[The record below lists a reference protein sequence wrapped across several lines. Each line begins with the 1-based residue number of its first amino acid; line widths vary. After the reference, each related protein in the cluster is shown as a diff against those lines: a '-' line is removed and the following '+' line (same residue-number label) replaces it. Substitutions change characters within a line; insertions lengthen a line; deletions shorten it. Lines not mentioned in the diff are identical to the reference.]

1 MSESFVEPHD
11 VPIAEL
17 KEQVRQAERLRQP
30 LAPVPASVLA
40 VYRYLVGG
48 DFEGETGEDP
58 GQEQDV
64 FDVVVTDGL
73 HKIKCLLSPKLN
85 HLVHRNELCA
95 GCHVTLHD
103 LTLRYNE
110 GDVQGDSFIIIKDV
124 KFRLGTF
131 SSDDPDA
138 IPDWSNALPPET
150 GYHPLTGRWGH
161 YLPLWNNEDPYGDQW
176 ELQEDEENQNNDP
189 YADFDRIE
197 LKKLASKY
205 KNISRPY
212 PVVVGRVL
220 ARGRAHHYGKA
231 GRDKEKWTYQGYLEL
246 GDSSGTASMVLW
258 GSTVPALY
266 NKLEVGAVVKVENY
280 TVRQGFALRSRPA
293 LHNTQ
298 LPCLN
303 IELNINSRKPAAVVT
318 VVPGDQVDP
327 EWDLPD
333 VKYKFVR
340 SAELATTE
348 DQAIVDV
355 LGLSTFVG
363 RWERLRRPTCPQ
375 FWQSRWVHVTDQ
387 TSAVPMVLQL
397 FATSQPRIHDN
408 ITAGHIVVA
417 THMRVMQSTVGREKK
432 KFVYLTTTRESQ
444 VYTTG
449 FHGYHGYR
457 TEQALHDLA
466 DWLQSGQARQCALKA
481 VIGGCYGYPPLPP
494 TLEEYK
500 AGQGEEKD
508 VKVTPLHHLPAEL
521 SSLHYCEGKRLV
533 VQGTIAMVTYIPHPQ
548 EATDREQHDIRQ
560 RENNRGQLQNDQEQK
575 QNNQE
580 QLQNERERLQNDRTV
595 QNGAQTVSTS
605 TSTRP
610 VPSTSHDLSSSD
622 EDIFSPISERLRS
635 RSQERSPVT
644 TGGPVTRA
652 RSKDMDYKW
661 QPVSLLKRAGRKDMR
676 KAVRV
681 FEEPETEDAG
691 PKRKVKKKR
700 GRPARGRTD
709 TTARPS
715 GQQESA
721 GGTTE
726 REIDIDI
733 KLEPL
738 RENADQAM
746 TVNVIQLPP
755 ALPRLTTGR
764 LHPLTTPR
772 VWHPRHSDLARE
784 ALRLQPSEL
793 RPARQDNLKVEDM
806 PLPNDE
812 SYYIITLLGLNN
824 DVAVDMLFFPVRNSD
839 HRAAYSHDHDGSFLA
854 MLENGGVAKDV
865 EDLGLPLHEELLDV
879 RLVCVLDC
887 FSHGGEN
894 VELVLNRAYRVR

>member
-1 MSESFVEPHD
+1 MSESFVEPQD

-17 KEQVRQAERLRQP
+17 KERVRQAERQRQP

-40 VYRYLVGG
+40 VHRYLVGS

-58 GQEQDV
+58 GEEQDV

-95 GCHVTLHD
+95 GCQVTLHD

-110 GDVQGDSFIIIKDV
+110 GDVQGDSFIIIKDA
-124 KFRLGTF
+124 KFRTGSF
-131 SSDDPDA
+131 SSDDPGA
-138 IPDWSNALPPET
+138 IPNWSNALPPET
-150 GYHPLTGRWGH
+150 GHHPLTGRWGH
-161 YLPLWNNEDPYGDQW
+161 YLPLWNNEDPFGEQW
-176 ELQEDEENQNNDP
+176 EQQEGEEDENNDP
-189 YADFDRIE
+189 YTDIDRLE
-197 LKKLASKY
+197 LNKLASKY
-205 KNISRPY
+205 KTMSRPY

-220 ARGRAHHYGKA
+220 ARARVHYYGKP
-231 GRDKEKWTYQGYLEL
+231 GRDKEKWTYQGYIEL

-266 NKLEVGAVVKVENY
+266 KKLEVGAVVKVENY
-280 TVRQGFALRSRPA
+280 TVRHSFALRSRPD
-293 LHNTQ
+293 LHNNQ

-318 VVPGDQVDP
+318 VVPGNQVDP
-327 EWDLPD
+327 AWDLPD

-340 SAELATTE
+340 SVELATTA

-355 LGLSTFVG
+355 VGLSTFVG

-375 FWQSRWVHVTDQ
+375 FWQSRWVHVMDQ
-387 TSAVPMVLQL
+387 TSTKPVVLQL
-397 FATSQPRIHDN
+397 FATSQPGIHDN

-449 FHGYHGYR
+449 FHGSHGYR

-466 DWLQSGQARQCALKA
+466 DWLQSGKARQCALSA

-500 AGQGEEKD
+500 AGLGEEKD

-521 SSLHYCEGKRLV
+521 SSLHYCEGKRVV
-533 VQGTIAMVTYIPHPQ
+533 VQGTIAMVTYRPHPL
-548 EATDREQHDIRQ
+548 EDREQQQNNRQ
-560 RENNRGQLQNDQEQK
+560 ERQNNRGQLQN
-575 QNNQE
+575 NRE
-580 QLQNERERLQNDRTV
+580 QLQNNREQLRNEREGLQNERTV
-595 QNGAQTVSTS
+595 QNGAQAALTS
-605 TSTRP
+605 TKP

-622 EDIFSPISERLRS
+622 EDIFSPVSTRLRS
-635 RSQERSPVT
+635 RSQERSPVME
-644 TGGPVTRA
+644 GGPVTRA
-652 RSKDMDYKW
+652 RSKDMDFEW
-661 QPVSLLKRAGRKDMR
+661 QPVSLLKRRGRKDMR

-681 FEEPETEDAG
+681 FEDPESEDTG
-691 PKRKVKKKR
+691 PKRKVKR
-700 GRPARGRTD
+700 RQQRPARGPTGGS
-709 TTARPS
+709 S

-721 GGTTE
+721 GGPSE
-726 REIDIDI
+726 GEMNIDLE
-733 KLEPL
+733 LEPL
-738 RENADQAM
+738 REETNQTM
-746 TVNVIQLPP
+746 TVNVTQLPP

-772 VWHPRHSDLARE
+772 VWQPRHSDLARE

-793 RPARQDNLKVEDM
+793 RPARQDNSKVEDM
-806 PLPNDE
+806 PVPNEE

-824 DVAVDMLFFPVRNSD
+824 DVAVDMLFFPVRHGA
-839 HRAAYSHDHDGSFLA
+839 HRTAYSHDHDGSFLA
-854 MLENGGVAKDV
+854 MLENGGVAKDTEV
-865 EDLGLPLHEELLDV
+865 TDLGLPVREEVLDV

-887 FSHGGEN
+887 FSHGGDN